1 MNRPLRGPGP
11 QGGGFAAA
19 RLHQAAAPGPGDAP
33 RQDTGPPLS
42 VKAGCDRRAT
52 ADRQA
57 AWHMDTPSP
66 ALSAEPPAAPG
77 QEKRAGPACPSPRAA
92 RP

>member
-1 MNRPLRGPGP
+1 MSGKPRRRRLRSPLT
-11 QGGGFAAA
+11 FDKK
-19 RLHQAAAPGPGDAP
+19 AAAPGPGDAP

-66 ALSAEPPAAPG
+66 ALSTEPPAAPRDRKSG
-77 QEKRAGPACPSPRAA
+77 QAQPAPTPRAA